1 MHLHFLRQNNTENL
15 LATKIYFPGYTS
27 KDKTLVL
34 DCEVCKQVNIHT
46 RKEPSGM
53 TPTPSKCFEIV
64 NCDFKGPF
72 HDGQYVHVFLD
83 NFQNGCTFIYS
94 LEFQSEK
101 TGLTARKS
109 STNVEGRIFC
119 LLLYLTI
126 LPKCATQKGPFAVGS
141 E

>member
-1 MHLHFLRQNNTENL
+1 MALSNFSKAFISRFSELLELTHNLAHLGQNNTENL

-27 KDKTLVL
+27 KVKTLVL

-83 NFQNGCTFIYS
+83 NFQNGQKYIS
-94 LEFQSEK
+94 LNQNPLK
-101 TGLTARKS
+101 QCANILHHS
-109 STNVEGRIFC
+109 SPRMENQD
-119 LLLYLTI
+119 Y
-126 LPKCATQKGPFAVGS
+126 
-141 E
+141 